1 MRHAR
6 STALVVHPVDEEDDV
21 EIESGELCPS
31 CGEVPLFHEEA
42 DGGEVEC
49 PNCGEIVVVN
59 GGESA
64 DE

>member
-1 MRHAR
+1 M
-6 STALVVHPVDEEDDV
+6 DEEDGV

-49 PNCGEIVVVN
+49 PNCGEIVFVN
-59 GGESA
+59 GGES
-64 DE
+64 DDG